1 MEGGGIMSEAMLKKI
16 FEQVQK
22 NSSLITGVKSEITDV
37 KSEITGVKSEISGV
51 KSEITDVKSEITD
64 VNKRLDSHYTLLKTL
79 ESRTDKLSAEN
90 ESIAMNV
97 NKLMGKVERLEKLD
111 SKVETALDNT
121 AVNRLAIKT
130 LREK

>member
-1 MEGGGIMSEAMLKKI
+1 MSEAMLKKI

-22 NSSLITGVKSEITDV
+22 NSSLINGVKSEITDV
-37 KSEITGVKSEISGV
+37 KSEITGVKSEISG
-51 KSEITDVKSEITD
+51 VKSEITD

>member
-22 NSSLITGVKSEITDV
+22 NSSLITGVKIEITDV
-37 KSEITGVKSEISGV
+37 KSEITDVKIEIS
-51 KSEITDVKSEITD
+51 DVKSEITD

-121 AVNRLAIKT
+121 AVNRLAIKALT
-130 LREK
+130 EK

>member
-22 NSSLITGVKSEITDV
+22 NSSLINGVKSEITDV
-37 KSEITGVKSEISGV
+37 KSEITGVKSEISG
-51 KSEITDVKSEITD
+51 VKSEITD